1 MFIPGIIVQAPLLKR
16 LSAGIL
22 LVGCCCLLSIPARLH
37 ASPEG
42 VNRVVIDPGHG
53 GKDPGC
59 ISPRARE
66 KNIVLSVGLKLGAM
80 IEKEL
85 PDVEVIYT
93 RKTDIFIPLKERA
106 NIANKNQADLFISIH
121 ANSLPANTS
130 SSRKRSIKGAET
142 YVMGNDMAEQNIEVA
157 QLENS
162 AIFLE
167 DDYSSHYEG
176 FDPKSPESYI
186 IFQLMQNSYLK
197 QSLEMAEAFQHQ
209 VKVATPIV
217 DRGVK
222 QAGFV
227 VLYKTAAPSVL
238 VELGY
243 MSNPDDE
250 RYLNTAAGQEKMAKA
265 LFEAFRTYKNR
276 IENKSNFVAE
286 VKPTA
291 STESPAA
298 VRQESPE
305 RVPAGSASSIN
316 PGQGKEDIWFYVQI
330 AAAVSSKPIALKPA
344 NFKGETDVTEI
355 RGTPYNKYL
364 VGKTT
369 SYPRIEERL
378 RSIRKKY
385 PDAFITATRN
395 GNFIPPSEARSE
407 LNQRR

>member
-1 MFIPGIIVQAPLLKR
+1 MFIPGIIVQASLLKR
-16 LSAGIL
+16 FSAGIL
-22 LVGCCCLLSIPARLH
+22 LTGCCCLFSLPAPLF
-37 ASPEG
+37 ATPEG
-42 VNRVVIDPGHG
+42 VRRVVIDPGHG

-80 IEKEL
+80 IEKNL

-121 ANSLPANTS
+121 VNSLPTNTS
-130 SSRKRSIKGAET
+130 AARKRSIRGAET
-142 YVMGNDMAEQNIEVA
+142 YVMGNDKAEQNIEVA

-162 AIFLE
+162 AILLE
-167 DDYSSHYEG
+167 EDYSSHYEG

-227 VLYKTAAPSVL
+227 VLYQTAAPSIL

-250 RYLNTAAGQEKMAKA
+250 KYLNSAAGQEKMAKA
-265 LFEAFRTYKNR
+265 LFEAFRNYKNR
-276 IENKSNFVAE
+276 IENKSNF
-286 VKPTA
+286 
-291 STESPAA
+291 STEVRPVTPAA
-298 VRQESPE
+298 TAAASPQNSPLPTSGQ
-305 RVPAGSASSIN
+305 RTSSIN
-316 PGQGKEDIWFYVQI
+316 SVQEKAEIYFYVQI
-330 AAAVSSKPIALKPA
+330 AASVSSKPIALKPT
-344 NFKGETDVTEI
+344 NFKGETDVLEI
-355 RGTPYNKYL
+355 TGTPYNKYL

-395 GNFIPPSEARSE
+395 GIFVPPSEARSE